1 MIYSILLAIL
11 LISLVLLLVWQL
23 LRWLPAGA
31 DKLKPLPYVIAL
43 LPIAPFCA
51 GFGLIASAVAAVA
64 ARSQNE
70 FYKSYVFLCV
80 VYALLFLISLKSYTP
95 YFARHLRKQIQE
107 HFPVFVS
114 KNSKKGNKRK
124 NTCPHLFPK
133 TPKTETNVGTHARVC
148 FQKQQKREQTQEKSP
163 EKSLERSQEK
173 SLEIRVMTLNCRYG
187 RANASQIIKLAK
199 THKIDTILLQEVSEK
214 LVKSLEKLGI
224 ERDFAHVQLGNTN
237 NHENGGFNAIYTR
250 LSNIKES
257 FGESIKIDAANV
269 PIVTAVACDSSL
281 AAGNSAGC
289 DAAEACDS
297 SAENLL
303 ITFASA
309 HPKSPMRGCDAW
321 SSGIMALAK
330 IGENHNKS
338 NVKKVTIIGGD
349 LNSTPDHPSF
359 RALLKS
365 GFLDASMQIGKRLK
379 TWPTWQKWPNLALD
393 HVLVKSTGCNA
404 IATDQRAI
412 RVDGSDHFA
421 LIVCVSLP
429 L

>member
-11 LISLVLLLVWQL
+11 LVTLVLLLAWQL

-31 DKLKPLPYVIAL
+31 DGLKPLPYVIAL

-51 GFGLIASAVAAVA
+51 ALGLIASAVAAVA
-64 ARSQNE
+64 TRSQNE

-80 VYALLFLISLKSYTP
+80 AYALLFLISLKSYTP
-95 YFARHLRKQIQE
+95 YFARRLMRIK
-107 HFPVFVS
+107 
-114 KNSKKGNKRK
+114 
-124 NTCPHLFPK
+124 
-133 TPKTETNVGTHARVC
+133 
-148 FQKQQKREQTQEKSP
+148 QEK
-163 EKSLERSQEK
+163 SQEK

-199 THKIDTILLQEVSEK
+199 THKIDTILLQEVSKK
-214 LVKSLEKLGI
+214 LVKNLEKLGI
-224 ERDFAHVQLGNTN
+224 KHDFAHVQLGSANG
-237 NHENGGFNAIYTR
+237 HENGGFNAIYTR
-250 LSNIKES
+250 LSNVKS
-257 FGESIKIDAANV
+257 FGKSIKIDAANV
-269 PIVTAVACDSSL
+269 PIVTAVT
-281 AAGNSAGC
+281 
-289 DAAEACDS
+289 CDS

-309 HPKSPMRGCDAW
+309 HPKSPMRGCAAW

-330 IGENHNKS
+330 IGENHNENNVKD
-338 NVKKVTIIGGD
+338 VKKVTIIGGD

-404 IATDQRAI
+404 IATEQRAI

-421 LIVCVSLP
+421 LIVCVSIHI
-429 L
+429 

>member
-11 LISLVLLLVWQL
+11 LISLVLLLAWQL

-64 ARSQNE
+64 TRSQNE

-80 VYALLFLISLKSYTP
+80 AYALLFLISLKSYTP
-95 YFARHLRKQIQE
+95 YFSRRLMRIK
-107 HFPVFVS
+107 
-114 KNSKKGNKRK
+114 
-124 NTCPHLFPK
+124 
-133 TPKTETNVGTHARVC
+133 
-148 FQKQQKREQTQEKSP
+148 QEKSP
-163 EKSLERSQEK
+163 EKSLISPEK

-281 AAGNSAGC
+281 EAG
-289 DAAEACDS
+289 DS

-321 SSGIMALAK
+321 SSGIMSLAK

-338 NVKKVTIIGGD
+338 DVKKVTIIGGD

-365 GFLDASMQIGKRLK
+365 GFFDASMQIGKRLK

-404 IATDQRAI
+404 IATEQRAI

>member
-11 LISLVLLLVWQL
+11 LVALVLLLAWQL

-31 DKLKPLPYVIAL
+31 DGLKPLPYVIAL

-51 GFGLIASAVAAVA
+51 ALGLIASAVAAVA
-64 ARSQNE
+64 TRSQNE
-70 FYKSYVFLCV
+70 FYKSYVFLCIAYFV
-80 VYALLFLISLKSYTP
+80 LFVISLKSYSP
-95 YFARHLRKQIQE
+95 YFA
-107 HFPVFVS
+107 
-114 KNSKKGNKRK
+114 KRLMRIK
-124 NTCPHLFPK
+124 
-133 TPKTETNVGTHARVC
+133 
-148 FQKQQKREQTQEKSP
+148 QEKSQT
-163 EKSLERSQEK
+163 RSQEK

-214 LVKSLEKLGI
+214 LVKNLEKLGI
-224 ERDFAHVQLGNTN
+224 KRDFAHVQLGNTN

-257 FGESIKIDAANV
+257 FGKSIKIDAANV
-269 PIVTAVACDSSL
+269 PIVT
-281 AAGNSAGC
+281 
-289 DAAEACDS
+289 AEACDS

-309 HPKSPMRGCDAW
+309 HPKSPMRGCAAW
-321 SSGIMALAK
+321 CSGIMSLAK

-338 NVKKVTIIGGD
+338 GCKKVTIIGGD

-359 RALLKS
+359 RTLLKS
-365 GFLDASMQIGKRLK
+365 GFFDASMQIGKRLK

-393 HVLVKSTGCNA
+393 HVLVKSSGC
-404 IATDQRAI
+404 IAKATEQSTI

-421 LIVCVSLP
+421 LIVCVSIL

>member
-51 GFGLIASAVAAVA
+51 GFGLIASAVAAIA
-64 ARSQNE
+64 TRSQNE
-70 FYKSYVFLCV
+70 FYKYYVFLCIAYFV
-80 VYALLFLISLKSYTP
+80 LFVISLKSYSP
-95 YFARHLRKQIQE
+95 YFAKRLMRIKQ
-107 HFPVFVS
+107 
-114 KNSKKGNKRK
+114 KKS
-124 NTCPHLFPK
+124 
-133 TPKTETNVGTHARVC
+133 
-148 FQKQQKREQTQEKSP
+148 QT
-163 EKSLERSQEK
+163 RSQEK

-187 RANASQIIKLAK
+187 HANASQIIKIAK
-199 THKIDTILLQEVSEK
+199 THKIDTILLQEVSKK
-214 LVKSLEKLGI
+214 LVKNLEKLGI
-224 ERDFAHVQLGNTN
+224 KRDFAHVQLGNAN
-237 NHENGGFNAIYTR
+237 DHENGGFNAIYTR
-250 LSNIKES
+250 LSNVKS
-257 FGESIKIDAANV
+257 FGKSIKIDAANV

-281 AAGNSAGC
+281 A
-289 DAAEACDS
+289 ACDS

-365 GFLDASMQIGKRLK
+365 GFFDASMQIGKRLK

-393 HVLVKSTGCNA
+393 HVLVKSSGC
-404 IATDQRAI
+404 IAKATEQRAI

-421 LIVCVSLP
+421 LIVCVSL
-429 L
+429 LL

>member
-1 MIYSILLAIL
+1 MIYAIL
-11 LISLVLLLVWQL
+11 LTILLVALVLLLAWQL

-31 DKLKPLPYVIAL
+31 DRLKPLPYVIAL

-51 GFGLIASAVAAVA
+51 ALGLVVSAVAAVA
-64 ARSQNE
+64 TQSQNE
-70 FYKSYVFLCV
+70 FYKSYLFLCV
-80 VYALLFLISLKSYTP
+80 AYTLLFVISLKSYTP
-95 YFARHLRKQIQE
+95 YWAVRLRRIK
-107 HFPVFVS
+107 
-114 KNSKKGNKRK
+114 
-124 NTCPHLFPK
+124 
-133 TPKTETNVGTHARVC
+133 
-148 FQKQQKREQTQEKSP
+148 QEKSP
-163 EKSLERSQEK
+163 ESSLEK

-199 THKIDTILLQEVSEK
+199 THKVDTILLQEVSKK
-214 LVKSLEKLGI
+214 LVKNLEKLGI
-224 ERDFAHVQLGNTN
+224 KSDFAHVQLGSANG
-237 NHENGGFNAIYTR
+237 HENGGFNAIYTR
-250 LSNIKES
+250 LSNVKS
-257 FGESIKIDAANV
+257 FGKSIKIDAANV
-269 PIVTAVACDSSL
+269 PIVTSVT
-281 AAGNSAGC
+281 
-289 DAAEACDS
+289 CDS

-309 HPKSPMRGCDAW
+309 HPKSPMRGCAAW

-330 IGENHNKS
+330 IGENHNES

-393 HVLVKSTGCNA
+393 HVLVKSIECTA
-404 IATDQRAI
+404 KATEQRAI

-421 LIVCVSLP
+421 LIVCVSIL

>member
-64 ARSQNE
+64 TRSQNE
-70 FYKSYVFLCV
+70 FYKYYVFLCV
-80 VYALLFLISLKSYTP
+80 AYIVLFVISLKSYTP
-95 YFARHLRKQIQE
+95 YFSRRLMRIK
-107 HFPVFVS
+107 
-114 KNSKKGNKRK
+114 
-124 NTCPHLFPK
+124 
-133 TPKTETNVGTHARVC
+133 
-148 FQKQQKREQTQEKSP
+148 QEKSP
-163 EKSLERSQEK
+163 ESSLISPEK

-224 ERDFAHVQLGNTN
+224 ERDFANMQLGNTN

-250 LSNIKES
+250 ISNIKES
-257 FGESIKIDAANV
+257 FGKSIKIDAANV
-269 PIVTAVACDSSL
+269 PIVTAVTCDSSL
-281 AAGNSAGC
+281 AAGDSAGC
-289 DAAEACDS
+289 DAAETGDS
-297 SAENLL
+297 SAENSL

-321 SSGIMALAK
+321 SSGIMSLAK

-365 GFLDASMQIGKRLK
+365 GFFDASMQIGKRLK

-404 IATDQRAI
+404 IATEQRAI

-421 LIVCVSLP
+421 LIVCVSL
-429 L
+429 LL

>member
-31 DKLKPLPYVIAL
+31 DGLKPLPYVIAL

-51 GFGLIASAVAAVA
+51 ALGLIASAVAAVA
-64 ARSQNE
+64 TRSQNE
-70 FYKSYVFLCV
+70 FYKYYVFLCV
-80 VYALLFLISLKSYTP
+80 AYALLFLISLKSYSP
-95 YFARHLRKQIQE
+95 YFSRRL
-107 HFPVFVS
+107 
-114 KNSKKGNKRK
+114 
-124 NTCPHLFPK
+124 
-133 TPKTETNVGTHARVC
+133 
-148 FQKQQKREQTQEKSP
+148 REQTQEKSQT
-163 EKSLERSQEK
+163 RSQEK

-199 THKIDTILLQEVSEK
+199 THKIDTILLQEVSKK
-214 LVKSLEKLGI
+214 LVKNLEKLGI
-224 ERDFAHVQLGNTN
+224 KRDFAHVQLGNTN

-250 LSNIKES
+250 LSNVKS
-257 FGESIKIDAANV
+257 FGKSIKIDAANV
-269 PIVTAVACDSSL
+269 PIVTAVSGDSR
-281 AAGNSAGC
+281 
-289 DAAEACDS
+289 
-297 SAENLL
+297 AENLL

-309 HPKSPMRGCDAW
+309 HPKSPMSGCAAW
-321 SSGIMALAK
+321 CSGIMALAK

-338 NVKKVTIIGGD
+338 GYKKVTIIGGD

-359 RALLKS
+359 RTLLKS

-393 HVLVKSTGCNA
+393 HVLVKSTGCSA
-404 IATDQRAI
+404 KATEQSTI

-421 LIVCVSLP
+421 LIVCVSIP

>member
-1 MIYSILLAIL
+1 MIHAILLAIL
-11 LISLVLLLVWQL
+11 LVALVLLLAWQL

-31 DKLKPLPYVIAL
+31 DGLKPLPYVIAL

-64 ARSQNE
+64 TRSQNE

-80 VYALLFLISLKSYTP
+80 AYALLFVISLKSYTP
-95 YFARHLRKQIQE
+95 YFARRLMRIK
-107 HFPVFVS
+107 
-114 KNSKKGNKRK
+114 
-124 NTCPHLFPK
+124 
-133 TPKTETNVGTHARVC
+133 
-148 FQKQQKREQTQEKSP
+148 QEKSQT
-163 EKSLERSQEK
+163 RSQEK

-187 RANASQIIKLAK
+187 HANASQIIKIAK
-199 THKIDTILLQEVSEK
+199 THKIDTILLQEVSKK
-214 LVKSLEKLGI
+214 LVKNLEKLGI
-224 ERDFAHVQLGNTN
+224 KRDFAHVQLGNAN
-237 NHENGGFNAIYTR
+237 DHENGGFNAIYTR
-250 LSNIKES
+250 LSNVKS
-257 FGESIKIDAANV
+257 FGKSIKIDAANV
-269 PIVTAVACDSSL
+269 PIVT
-281 AAGNSAGC
+281 
-289 DAAEACDS
+289 AEACDS

-309 HPKSPMRGCDAW
+309 HPKSPMRGCAAW
-321 SSGIMALAK
+321 CSGIMALAK

-338 NVKKVTIIGGD
+338 GCKKVTIIGGD

-359 RALLKS
+359 RTLLKS

-393 HVLVKSTGCNA
+393 HVLVKSSGC
-404 IATDQRAI
+404 IAKATEQSTI

-421 LIVCVSLP
+421 LIVCVSIL

>member
-11 LISLVLLLVWQL
+11 LISLVLLLAWQL

-64 ARSQNE
+64 TRSQNE

-80 VYALLFLISLKSYTP
+80 AYALLFLISLKSYTP
-95 YFARHLRKQIQE
+95 YFSRRLMRIK
-107 HFPVFVS
+107 
-114 KNSKKGNKRK
+114 
-124 NTCPHLFPK
+124 
-133 TPKTETNVGTHARVC
+133 
-148 FQKQQKREQTQEKSP
+148 QEKSP
-163 EKSLERSQEK
+163 EKSLISPEK

-281 AAGNSAGC
+281 EAG
-289 DAAEACDS
+289 DS

-321 SSGIMALAK
+321 SSGIMSLAK

-338 NVKKVTIIGGD
+338 GCKKVTIIGGD

-404 IATDQRAI
+404 IATEQRAI

>member
-11 LISLVLLLVWQL
+11 FISLVLLLVWQL

-64 ARSQNE
+64 TRSQNE

-80 VYALLFLISLKSYTP
+80 AYALLFLISLKSYTP
-95 YFARHLRKQIQE
+95 YFARRLMRIK
-107 HFPVFVS
+107 
-114 KNSKKGNKRK
+114 
-124 NTCPHLFPK
+124 
-133 TPKTETNVGTHARVC
+133 
-148 FQKQQKREQTQEKSP
+148 QEKSP
-163 EKSLERSQEK
+163 EPSLEK

-214 LVKSLEKLGI
+214 LVKNLEKLGI
-224 ERDFAHVQLGNTN
+224 RRDFAHVQLGNTN

-257 FGESIKIDAANV
+257 FGKSIKIDAANV

-281 AAGNSAGC
+281 EAG
-289 DAAEACDS
+289 DS

-321 SSGIMALAK
+321 SSGIMSLAK

-338 NVKKVTIIGGD
+338 GCKKVTIIGGD

-359 RALLKS
+359 RKLLKS

-393 HVLVKSTGCNA
+393 HVLVKSSGCIA
-404 IATDQRAI
+404 IATEQRAI

-421 LIVCVSLP
+421 LIVCVSIL

>member
-1 MIYSILLAIL
+1 MIYAILLAIL
-11 LISLVLLLVWQL
+11 LVALVLLLAWQL

-51 GFGLIASAVAAVA
+51 ALGQVASAVAAVA
-64 ARSQNE
+64 TRSQNE
-70 FYKSYVFLCV
+70 FYKSYLFLCV
-80 VYALLFLISLKSYTP
+80 AYALLFVISLKSYTP
-95 YFARHLRKQIQE
+95 YWAVRLRRIK
-107 HFPVFVS
+107 
-114 KNSKKGNKRK
+114 
-124 NTCPHLFPK
+124 
-133 TPKTETNVGTHARVC
+133 
-148 FQKQQKREQTQEKSP
+148 QEKSP
-163 EKSLERSQEK
+163 ELSLEK
-173 SLEIRVMTLNCRYG
+173 SREIRVMTLNCRYG

-199 THKIDTILLQEVSEK
+199 THKIDTILLQEVSKK
-214 LVKSLEKLGI
+214 LVKNLEKLGI
-224 ERDFAHVQLGNTN
+224 KRDFAHVQLGSANG
-237 NHENGGFNAIYTR
+237 HENGGFNAIYTR
-250 LSNIKES
+250 LSNVKA
-257 FGESIKIDAANV
+257 FGKSIKIDAANV
-269 PIVTAVACDSSL
+269 PIVTAVT
-281 AAGNSAGC
+281 
-289 DAAEACDS
+289 CDS

-309 HPKSPMRGCDAW
+309 HPKSPMRGCAAW

-330 IGENHNKS
+330 IGENHNES

-393 HVLVKSTGCNA
+393 HVLVKSIECTA
-404 IATDQRAI
+404 KATEQRAI

-421 LIVCVSLP
+421 LIVCVSIHI
-429 L
+429 

>member
-11 LISLVLLLVWQL
+11 LVALVLLLAWQL

-31 DKLKPLPYVIAL
+31 DGLKPLPYVIAL

-51 GFGLIASAVAAVA
+51 GFGLIASIVSAIAT
-64 ARSQNE
+64 RSQNG

-80 VYALLFLISLKSYTP
+80 AYIVLFVISLKSYSP
-95 YFARHLRKQIQE
+95 YFSRRL
-107 HFPVFVS
+107 
-114 KNSKKGNKRK
+114 
-124 NTCPHLFPK
+124 
-133 TPKTETNVGTHARVC
+133 
-148 FQKQQKREQTQEKSP
+148 REQTQEKSQT
-163 EKSLERSQEK
+163 RSQEK

-199 THKIDTILLQEVSEK
+199 THKIDTILLQEVSKK
-214 LVKSLEKLGI
+214 LVKNLEKLGI
-224 ERDFAHVQLGNTN
+224 KRDFAHVQLGNTS

-250 LSNIKES
+250 LSNVKS
-257 FGESIKIDAANV
+257 FGKSIKIDAANV
-269 PIVTAVACDSSL
+269 PIVTAVSGDSR
-281 AAGNSAGC
+281 
-289 DAAEACDS
+289 
-297 SAENLL
+297 AENLL

-309 HPKSPMRGCDAW
+309 HPKSPMRGCAAW
-321 SSGIMALAK
+321 CSGIMALAK

-338 NVKKVTIIGGD
+338 GYKKVTIIGGD

-359 RALLKS
+359 RTLLKS

-393 HVLVKSTGCNA
+393 HVLVKSTGCSA
-404 IATDQRAI
+404 KATEQSTI

-421 LIVCVSLP
+421 LIVCVSIP

>member
-1 MIYSILLAIL
+1 MIYAILLAIL
-11 LISLVLLLVWQL
+11 LVALVLLLAWQL

-31 DKLKPLPYVIAL
+31 DRLKPLPYVIAL

-51 GFGLIASAVAAVA
+51 ALGQVASAVAAVA
-64 ARSQNE
+64 TRSQNE
-70 FYKSYVFLCV
+70 FYKSYLFLCV
-80 VYALLFLISLKSYTP
+80 AYALLFVISLKSYTP
-95 YFARHLRKQIQE
+95 YWAVRLLRIK
-107 HFPVFVS
+107 
-114 KNSKKGNKRK
+114 
-124 NTCPHLFPK
+124 
-133 TPKTETNVGTHARVC
+133 
-148 FQKQQKREQTQEKSP
+148 QEKSP
-163 EKSLERSQEK
+163 ELSLEK
-173 SLEIRVMTLNCRYG
+173 SREIRVMTLNCRYG

-199 THKIDTILLQEVSEK
+199 THKIDTILLQEVSKK
-214 LVKSLEKLGI
+214 LVKNLEKLGI
-224 ERDFAHVQLGNTN
+224 KHDFAHVQLGSANG
-237 NHENGGFNAIYTR
+237 HENGGFNAIYTR
-250 LSNIKES
+250 LSNVKS
-257 FGESIKIDAANV
+257 FGKSIKIDAANV
-269 PIVTAVACDSSL
+269 PIVTSVT
-281 AAGNSAGC
+281 
-289 DAAEACDS
+289 CDS

-309 HPKSPMRGCDAW
+309 HPKSPMRGCAAW

-330 IGENHNKS
+330 IGENHNEN

-404 IATDQRAI
+404 IATEQRAI

-421 LIVCVSLP
+421 LIVCVSIHI
-429 L
+429 

>member
-11 LISLVLLLVWQL
+11 LVALVLLLAWQL

-31 DKLKPLPYVIAL
+31 DGLKPLPYVIAL

-51 GFGLIASAVAAVA
+51 GFGLIASIVSAIAT
-64 ARSQNE
+64 RSQNE

-80 VYALLFLISLKSYTP
+80 AYIVLFVISLKSYSP
-95 YFARHLRKQIQE
+95 YFA
-107 HFPVFVS
+107 
-114 KNSKKGNKRK
+114 KRLMRIK
-124 NTCPHLFPK
+124 
-133 TPKTETNVGTHARVC
+133 
-148 FQKQQKREQTQEKSP
+148 QEKSQT
-163 EKSLERSQEK
+163 RSQEK

-187 RANASQIIKLAK
+187 HANASQIIKIAK
-199 THKIDTILLQEVSEK
+199 THKIDTILLQEVSKK
-214 LVKSLEKLGI
+214 LVKNLEKLGI
-224 ERDFAHVQLGNTN
+224 KRDFAHVQLGNAN
-237 NHENGGFNAIYTR
+237 DHENGGFNAIYTR
-250 LSNIKES
+250 LSNVKS
-257 FGESIKIDAANV
+257 FGKSIKIDAANV
-269 PIVTAVACDSSL
+269 PIVTAVTR
-281 AAGNSAGC
+281 
-289 DAAEACDS
+289 DS

-309 HPKSPMRGCDAW
+309 HPKSPMRGCAAW
-321 SSGIMALAK
+321 SNGIMALAK
-330 IGENHNKS
+330 IGENHNEN
-338 NVKKVTIIGGD
+338 NVKDVKIIGGD

-421 LIVCVSLP
+421 LIVCVSL
-429 L
+429 LL

>member
-11 LISLVLLLVWQL
+11 LVALVLLLAWQL

-31 DKLKPLPYVIAL
+31 DGLKPLPYVIAL

-51 GFGLIASAVAAVA
+51 ALGLIASAVAAVA
-64 ARSQNE
+64 TRSQNE
-70 FYKSYVFLCV
+70 FYKSYVFLCIAYFV
-80 VYALLFLISLKSYTP
+80 LFVISLKSYSP
-95 YFARHLRKQIQE
+95 YFA
-107 HFPVFVS
+107 
-114 KNSKKGNKRK
+114 KRLMRIK
-124 NTCPHLFPK
+124 
-133 TPKTETNVGTHARVC
+133 
-148 FQKQQKREQTQEKSP
+148 QEKSQT
-163 EKSLERSQEK
+163 RSQEK

-187 RANASQIIKLAK
+187 HANASQIIKLAK

-214 LVKSLEKLGI
+214 LVKNLEKLGI
-224 ERDFAHVQLGNTN
+224 KRDFAHVQLGNAN
-237 NHENGGFNAIYTR
+237 DHENGGFNAIYTR
-250 LSNIKES
+250 LSNVKS
-257 FGESIKIDAANV
+257 FGKSIKIDAANV
-269 PIVTAVACDSSL
+269 PIVT
-281 AAGNSAGC
+281 
-289 DAAEACDS
+289 AEACDS

-309 HPKSPMRGCDAW
+309 HPKSPMRGCAAW
-321 SSGIMALAK
+321 CSGIMSLAK

-338 NVKKVTIIGGD
+338 GCKKVTIIGGD

-359 RALLKS
+359 RTLLKS

-393 HVLVKSTGCNA
+393 HVLVKSTGCSA
-404 IATDQRAI
+404 KATEQSTI

-421 LIVCVSLP
+421 LIVCVSIP

>member
-31 DKLKPLPYVIAL
+31 DKLKPLPYFIAL

-64 ARSQNE
+64 TRSQNE

-80 VYALLFLISLKSYTP
+80 AYSLLFLISLKSYTP
-95 YFARHLRKQIQE
+95 YFARRLMRIK
-107 HFPVFVS
+107 
-114 KNSKKGNKRK
+114 
-124 NTCPHLFPK
+124 
-133 TPKTETNVGTHARVC
+133 
-148 FQKQQKREQTQEKSP
+148 QEKSL
-163 EKSLERSQEK
+163 ESSLERSQEK

-214 LVKSLEKLGI
+214 LVKNLEKLGI

-257 FGESIKIDAANV
+257 FGKSIKIDAANV
-269 PIVTAVACDSSL
+269 PIVTAAACDSSL

-321 SSGIMALAK
+321 SSGIMSLAK

-365 GFLDASMQIGKRLK
+365 GFFDASMQIGKRLK

-421 LIVCVSLP
+421 LIVCVSL
-429 L
+429 LL

>member
-11 LISLVLLLVWQL
+11 LVALVLLLAWQL

-31 DKLKPLPYVIAL
+31 DGLKPLPYVIAL

-51 GFGLIASAVAAVA
+51 GFGLIASIVSAIAT
-64 ARSQNE
+64 RSQNE

-80 VYALLFLISLKSYTP
+80 AYIVLFVISLKSYSP
-95 YFARHLRKQIQE
+95 YFA
-107 HFPVFVS
+107 
-114 KNSKKGNKRK
+114 KRLMRIK
-124 NTCPHLFPK
+124 
-133 TPKTETNVGTHARVC
+133 
-148 FQKQQKREQTQEKSP
+148 QEKSQT
-163 EKSLERSQEK
+163 RSQEK

-187 RANASQIIKLAK
+187 HANASQIIKIAK
-199 THKIDTILLQEVSEK
+199 THKIDTILLQEVSKK
-214 LVKSLEKLGI
+214 LVKNLEKLGI
-224 ERDFAHVQLGNTN
+224 KRDFAHVQLGNAN
-237 NHENGGFNAIYTR
+237 DHENGGFNAIYTR
-250 LSNIKES
+250 LSNVKS
-257 FGESIKIDAANV
+257 FGKSIKIDAANV
-269 PIVTAVACDSSL
+269 PIVT
-281 AAGNSAGC
+281 
-289 DAAEACDS
+289 AEACDS

-309 HPKSPMRGCDAW
+309 HPKSPMRGCAAW
-321 SSGIMALAK
+321 CSGIMALAK

-338 NVKKVTIIGGD
+338 GCKKVTIIGGD

-393 HVLVKSTGCNA
+393 HVLVKSIGCTA
-404 IATDQRAI
+404 KATEQSTI

-421 LIVCVSLP
+421 LIVCVSIL

>member
-11 LISLVLLLVWQL
+11 LVALVLLLAWQL

-31 DKLKPLPYVIAL
+31 DGLKPLPYVIAL

-64 ARSQNE
+64 TRSQNE
-70 FYKSYVFLCV
+70 FYKSYVFLCIAYFV
-80 VYALLFLISLKSYTP
+80 LFVISLKSYSP
-95 YFARHLRKQIQE
+95 YFA
-107 HFPVFVS
+107 
-114 KNSKKGNKRK
+114 KRLMRIK
-124 NTCPHLFPK
+124 
-133 TPKTETNVGTHARVC
+133 
-148 FQKQQKREQTQEKSP
+148 QEKSQT
-163 EKSLERSQEK
+163 RSQEK

-187 RANASQIIKLAK
+187 HANASQIIKIAK
-199 THKIDTILLQEVSEK
+199 THKIDTILLQEVSKK
-214 LVKSLEKLGI
+214 LVKNLEKLGI
-224 ERDFAHVQLGNTN
+224 KRDFAHVQLGNAN
-237 NHENGGFNAIYTR
+237 DHENGGFNAIYTR
-250 LSNIKES
+250 LSNVKS
-257 FGESIKIDAANV
+257 FGKSIKIDAANV
-269 PIVTAVACDSSL
+269 PIVT
-281 AAGNSAGC
+281 
-289 DAAEACDS
+289 AEACDS

-309 HPKSPMRGCDAW
+309 HPKSPMRGCAAW
-321 SSGIMALAK
+321 CSGIMSLAK

-338 NVKKVTIIGGD
+338 GCKKVTIIGGD

-359 RALLKS
+359 RTLLKS
-365 GFLDASMQIGKRLK
+365 GFFDASMQIGKRLK

-393 HVLVKSTGCNA
+393 HVLVKSTGCSA
-404 IATDQRAI
+404 KATEQSTI